1 MAEQTKSQRNP
12 RWPRRRRYLFG
23 FIWLICL
30 LISIAALVMP
40 YSTLQS
46 TLKLQVGDVSGQ
58 DVLAPFTLSYQS
70 ELLTAQQRAES
81 ANAVTAIYGPPDA
94 DVARDQLEQLRAGLA
109 FINTVR
115 QDSFASLDQKIDD
128 LSALQNVN
136 LSQETAQATLLLE
149 EGAWQNVQ
157 QETTVVL
164 EQVMRSSIRQ
174 NRLEEA
180 RRSVPAL
187 VSLSIPEDQANIVAE
202 LAAAFVV
209 PNSFYSEILTQEAR
223 EESQAAVQPVAR
235 TFLGD
240 EVIVQRGQVIS
251 EVDLEAMQQFGLV
264 QPEARWQDYIG
275 AAALAVAGLVLALLY
290 LRYRPELAEDSRG
303 LAMVAMLYLVFLVAA
318 RLVIIDRTVMP
329 YVFPVAG
336 FGLLVA
342 SLYSSHAA
350 ILFSFVLSVLVA
362 YGLPNALD
370 LTLYYFVGSL
380 FGILFL
386 KRAKRVM
393 AYFWAGAAV
402 AVANAAILIAYRLPL
417 ASTDTL
423 GLLTLFGAAA
433 LNGFIAAS
441 LTIVLQLFLAQWLG
455 LTTTVQ
461 LLELAR
467 PDHPLLQFILRSAPG
482 TYQHSLLI
490 ANLAEQAAEAIGAD
504 TLLTRVGSLYH
515 DAGKARQPHYF
526 IENQVPGSK
535 NPHETLSPKESG
547 KMILQHVPDGLKLAS
562 KYHLPKRIKD
572 FIAEHHGTLITRYQ
586 YARALEAAGG
596 DEKKVNISD
605 FRYQGPKPQSRET
618 ALVMLA
624 DGCEARTRAERP
636 KTREELRVLVRS
648 VVDNRLAQG
657 QLDET
662 TLTMHD
668 LKTTLEVYISGLRGV
683 YHPRLIY
690 PELNEETIGA
700 LDAQPSLKTLKPKQ

>member
-1 MAEQTKSQRNP
+1 
-12 RWPRRRRYLFG
+12 
-23 FIWLICL
+23 
-30 LISIAALVMP
+30 
-40 YSTLQS
+40 
-46 TLKLQVGDVSGQ
+46 
-58 DVLAPFTLSYQS
+58 
-70 ELLTAQQRAES
+70 
-81 ANAVTAIYGPPDA
+81 
-94 DVARDQLEQLRAGLA
+94 
-109 FINTVR
+109 
-115 QDSFASLDQKIDD
+115 
-128 LSALQNVN
+128 
-136 LSQETAQATLLLE
+136 
-149 EGAWQNVQ
+149 
-157 QETTVVL
+157 
-164 EQVMRSSIRQ
+164 
-174 NRLEEA
+174 
-180 RRSVPAL
+180 
-187 VSLSIPEDQANIVAE
+187 
-202 LAAAFVV
+202 VV
-209 PNSFYSEILTQEAR
+209 PNSFYSETLTEQAR
-223 EESQAAVQPVAR
+223 EEARAAVQPVAR
-235 TFLGD
+235 NFLSE

-251 EVDLEAMQQFGLV
+251 AVDMEAMEQFGLV
-264 QPEARWQDYIG
+264 QPETRWQDYLS
-275 AAALAVAGLVLALLY
+275 AAALAGSVMLLAALY
-290 LRYRPELAEDSRG
+290 LRYRPELAEDGRG
-303 LAMVAMLYLVFLVAA
+303 LVLAAMLYVVFLLAA
-318 RLVIIDRTVMP
+318 RLVIVDRTVIP

-350 ILFSFVLSVLVA
+350 ILFSFILSVMVA

-386 KRAKRVM
+386 KRASRVM

-402 AVANAAILIAYRLPL
+402 TVANVAILIAYRLPL

-423 GLLTLFGAAA
+423 GLLTLLGAAA
-433 LNGFIAAS
+433 LNGFIASS

-467 PDHPLLQFILRSAPG
+467 PDHPLLQFILRNAPG

-490 ANLAEQAAEAIGAD
+490 ANLAEQAAEAIGGD

-535 NPHETLSPKESG
+535 NPHDALSPKESA
-547 KMILQHVPDGLKLAS
+547 KMILQHVPDGVTLAT
-562 KYHLPKRIKD
+562 KHHLPKRIKD

-586 YARALEAAGG
+586 YAKALEAAGG
-596 DEKKVNISD
+596 DEKKVKVGD

-636 KTREELRVLVRS
+636 TTREELRVLVKS
-648 VVDNRLAQG
+648 VIDNRLAQG
-657 QLDET
+657 QLDDT
-662 TLTMHD
+662 TLTMRD
-668 LKTTLEVYISGLRGV
+668 LKTVLEVYISGLRGV

-690 PELNEETIGA
+690 PELNEETIGS
-700 LDAQPSLKTLKPKQ
+700 LDAQPSLKAIKPKQ